1 MRRVMKAITVATAG
15 LAATAA
21 TADAASINL
30 SPVQS
35 CYLAKKSAT
44 LNGAGFTPGG
54 FVNVT
59 VDGQSGGG
67 TQADTAGNFAGQFN
81 FGPMNAVKTH
91 TITATDATDTTIT
104 ATTTFVGTTHQVATK
119 NSRGKPGKKVKLRGY
134 GFIFGRKAFM
144 HVRGHGIKSNKFL
157 ARPKAPCGTFT
168 VKKAFVPSSAP
179 IGKYRVQFDHVK
191 KYSKRTPEKLVYE
204 LTVFRTFN
212 STAFG
217 GAGWAL
223 APVSG

>member
-1 MRRVMKAITVATAG
+1 LRRVMTAITVATVG
-15 LAATAA
+15 LATTAA
-21 TADAASINL
+21 TASAASINL
-30 SPVQS
+30 SPLQS
-35 CYLAKKSAT
+35 CYLATKSAT

-81 FGPMNAVKTH
+81 FGPMKAVKTH
-91 TITATDATDTTIT
+91 TITATDATNPAIT
-104 ATTTFVGTTHQVATK
+104 ATTTFVGTTHQVVFPK
-119 NSRGKPGKKVKLRGY
+119 RSGKPGKKVKLRGY
-134 GFIFGRKAFM
+134 GFIFGPKAFM

-168 VKKAFVPSSAP
+168 VRKAIVPSDAP
-179 IGKYRVQFDHVK
+179 VGKYRLQFDHVK
-191 KYSKRTPEKLVYE
+191 RYSKRTPEKFLLQ